1 MKTPTFAGLLV
12 AILTIASAPAM
23 ADCAKDL
30 TALKGQMAGVKDAGK
45 TKTAEAHLVAAEKSL
60 KDNNEKACV
69 EALDKA
75 KAAVK

>member
-1 MKTPTFAGLLV
+1 MKTPMFAGLLV

-30 TALKGQMAGVKDAGK
+30 TTLKGQMAGVKDAGK
-45 TKTAEAHLVAAEKSL
+45 AKAAEAHLVAAEKSL

-75 KAAVK
+75 KAVVK

>member
-12 AILTIASAPAM
+12 AILSLASAPAM

-30 TALKGQMAGVKDAGK
+30 TSLKGRMAGVKDADK
-45 TKTAEAHLVAAEKSL
+45 LKAAEAHLAAAEKSL
-60 KDNNEKACV
+60 KDQNEKACV

-75 KAAVK
+75 KAAAK